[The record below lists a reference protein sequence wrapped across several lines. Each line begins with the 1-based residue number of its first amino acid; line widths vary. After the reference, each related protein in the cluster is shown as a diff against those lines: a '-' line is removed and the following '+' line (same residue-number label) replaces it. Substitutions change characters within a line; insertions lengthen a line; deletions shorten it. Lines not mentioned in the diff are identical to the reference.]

1 MTDYDSA
8 VMRLK
13 KIIKETN
20 EWFKKEN
27 EAIDGLTFSLIM
39 LGIGQALQLL
49 ALILKLCGK

>member
-1 MTDYDSA
+1 MTDHDFV

-27 EAIDGLTFSLIM
+27 EAIDGLKFSLIM

>member
-1 MTDYDSA
+1 MTDHDFA

-27 EAIDGLTFSLIM
+27 EAIDGLKFSLIM
-39 LGIGQALQLL
+39 IGIGQALQLL

>member
-1 MTDYDSA
+1 MTDHDFA

-27 EAIDGLTFSLIM
+27 EAIDGLKFSLI
-39 LGIGQALQLL
+39 LLAIGQALQVL
-49 ALILKLCGK
+49 ALIMRLCGK